1 MHEGGHCGVTRPGV
15 TGKEAF
21 SGRNGQGGP
30 LGEKRGNFGA
40 ATGTPNVATAGES
53 GWATTTA
60 KAVATEKQCPFA
72 QPLRPDAARWGHTS
86 PPCPARRA
94 HSRWAEARCA
104 LGLPEPAPGPRLA
117 SGGGV
122 GDPPSTI
129 PPSHASSFHL
139 PTPRTRRDARCG
151 DTRREATATTT
162 ATPAATP
169 AAAAAAAAQHPPSS
183 PGTTAAGVY
192 ACSSA
197 PSTRGKADGRGHGGP
212 RAAKGG
218 QGRRRGARAAKRGEG
233 QESGVTISAASTVGR
248 VPPTEGG
255 TEQQRGGGEERG
267 EPRGG

>member
-1 MHEGGHCGVTRPGV
+1 MRSHPAGSDWEGSVFR
-15 TGKEAF
+15 EE
-21 SGRNGQGGP
+21 GRDGQGGP

-53 GWATTTA
+53 RWTTTTA

-122 GDPPSTI
+122 GDATHAAGIRGARPQPP
-129 PPSHASSFHL
+129 PPPPPP
-139 PTPRTRRDARCG
+139 PTPRPPPPLRHN
-151 DTRREATATTT
+151 
-162 ATPAATP
+162 TPP
-169 AAAAAAAAQHPPSS
+169 PHP
-183 PGTTAAGVY
+183 AAGVY

-233 QESGVTISAASTVGR
+233 QQSGVTISAASTVGR

-267 EPRGG
+267 EPRRG